1 MKSKNPYWKKIECIL
16 NDINIDEIL
25 NDVDLEEV
33 VKYFECTAKKI
44 KRSYKISL
52 VELEY
57 ARAKIIARR
66 KLREIRRLQNC
77 SQEELKYKVKK
88 AFIDKIY
95 SKF

>member
-1 MKSKNPYWKKIECIL
+1 MKIKNPYLKKIECIL
-16 NDINIDEIL
+16 NDIDIEDTL
-25 NDVDLEEV
+25 NSIDLEDL

-57 ARAKIIARR
+57 ARAKIVARR
-66 KLREIRRLQNC
+66 KLREIRRLKNC